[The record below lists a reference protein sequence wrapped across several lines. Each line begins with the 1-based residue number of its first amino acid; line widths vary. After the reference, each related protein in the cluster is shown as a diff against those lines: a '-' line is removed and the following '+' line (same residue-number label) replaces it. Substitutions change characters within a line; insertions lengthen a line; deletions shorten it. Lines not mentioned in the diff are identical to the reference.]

1 MLAASI
7 FWQVS
12 GYVAE
17 EKLAI
22 AERYLIPQTR
32 EETGVGPEDVNVS
45 PDVIHSLIKWYCRE
59 SGVRNLKKMIE
70 KVNEKDKGINLK
82 LR

>member
-1 MLAASI
+1 M
-7 FWQVS
+7 
-12 GYVAE
+12 
-17 EKLAI
+17 AI

-32 EETGVGPEDVNVS
+32 EETGVGPEDVDVS

-70 KVNEKDKGINLK
+70 KVKKE
-82 LR
+82 